1 MPAFLIHRRPH
12 KLDGNGRPRSRGQA
26 GPGGRCHSAGR
37 GHRRPRKPA
46 PESPRRRGARAGSPA
61 PLPRALLLPRD
72 GGRRETVSGVRATRS
87 FEELKTLRRLS
98 SEPGRCQARIQGSRS
113 HSPPRRGRGRRRGAG
128 FRRMRKG
135 ERGGAREAAV
145 AEDGGG
151 VTSGGRRGGGPGARP
166 L

>member
-46 PESPRRRGARAGSPA
+46 PSPRGGGEPAPAPQA
-61 PLPRALLLPRD
+61 PLPQALLLPRD
-72 GGRRETVSGVRATRS
+72 GGRRATVSGVRATQG

-113 HSPPRRGRGRRRGAG
+113 HSPPRQGRGRRRGAG
-128 FRRMRKG
+128 FRRMRNG
-135 ERGGAREAAV
+135 ERGGAREAEV
-145 AEDGGG
+145 EEDGGG
-151 VTSGGRRGGGPGARP
+151 VTSGGHRGGGPGARP